1 MAHHIIVDVAVARMP
16 VLYFI
21 NILLH
26 SKIGIA
32 CDIGLKDI
40 EFILIAIDLEE
51 EAATTVIA
59 LTCTNS
65 SDSSS
70 SSS

>member
-1 MAHHIIVDVAVARMP
+1 

-40 EFILIAIDLEE
+40 EFILIAVDLEE